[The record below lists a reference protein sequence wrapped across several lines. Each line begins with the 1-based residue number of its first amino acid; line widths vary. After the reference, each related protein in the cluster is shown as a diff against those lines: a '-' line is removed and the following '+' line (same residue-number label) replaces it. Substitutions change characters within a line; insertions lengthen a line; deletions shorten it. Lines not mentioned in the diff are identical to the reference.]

1 MSNATRRGLLAGLGG
16 LVLISAGATAQA
28 QNAQSSTTL
37 TQADAGAGL
46 REALRLASQTV
57 TTRLGRVDGFWGD
70 ARVRIPLPSSLASV
84 QRSLRPIGLSGPLD
98 DLELRVNR
106 GAERAMPAARRL
118 LENAVRS
125 ITLQDALG
133 ILRGPND
140 AATQYLRSRTENEL
154 IASLRPSM
162 ESSLEGAGAFTSLNN
177 ALQRNGLA
185 GSAQNLRSQ
194 LIDFAVSRAMDAA
207 FSLIADEERAIRSD
221 PVRRTTSLLRRVF
234 GR

>member
-1 MSNATRRGLLAGLGG
+1 MSNATRRSLLASLGG
-16 LVLISAGATAQA
+16 VVLVLTGTAALA
-28 QNAQSSTTL
+28 QNSQTATTL

-57 TTRLGRVDGFWGD
+57 TARLGRVDGFWGD
-70 ARVRIPLPSSLASV
+70 ARVRIPLPNSLASV

-194 LIDFAVSRAMDAA
+194 LIDFAVSRALDAA

>member
-1 MSNATRRGLLAGLGG
+1 MSNATRRSLLASLGG
-16 LVLISAGATAQA
+16 VVLVSTGTAALA
-28 QNAQSSTTL
+28 QNSQSATTL

-57 TTRLGRVDGFWGD
+57 TARLGRVDGFWGD
-70 ARVRIPLPSSLASV
+70 ARVRIPLPNSLASV

-194 LIDFAVSRAMDAA
+194 LIDFAVSRALDAA

>member
-1 MSNATRRGLLAGLGG
+1 
-16 LVLISAGATAQA
+16 
-28 QNAQSSTTL
+28 
-37 TQADAGAGL
+37 
-46 REALRLASQTV
+46 
-57 TTRLGRVDGFWGD
+57 
-70 ARVRIPLPSSLASV
+70 LASV

-194 LIDFAVSRAMDAA
+194 LIDFAVSRALDAA
-207 FSLIADEERAIRSD
+207 FSLIADEERAIRSY